1 MKGAPEGVEREVVRL
16 AAAQPQVRRVL
27 LFGSRARGD
36 ADPRADVD
44 LAVAAPG
51 AEQRVWL
58 DFAFQLE
65 EIDSPVPLQ
74 VVRLEEASAALRERV
89 LEEGEV
95 WYARE

>member
-16 AAAQPQVRRVL
+16 AAAQPQVRGVL

-44 LAVAAPG
+44 LAVVAPG

-58 DFAFQLE
+58 DFAFRLE
-65 EIDSPVPLQ
+65 EIDSPVPVQ
-74 VVRLEEASAALRERV
+74 VVRLEEAPAALRERV
-89 LEEGEV
+89 LEEGVV
-95 WYARE
+95 WYARN